1 MKVNELFQ
9 GLVTNE
15 QALELKGLGFN
26 EPCSSSFEYAPGE
39 FCNIPTY
46 MQSFNWFK
54 VQHNL
59 YQTVEYD
66 GITNIYLAT
75 AGGEYKGGQF
85 QSEDEAT
92 SCCLNE
98 LINIVKTI

>member
-1 MKVNELFQ
+1 MKLNEMFQ
-9 GLVTNE
+9 TNVTNE

-46 MQSFNWFK
+46 IQSFEWFK

-59 YQTVEYD
+59 YQTVEYNGVTD
-66 GITNIYLAT
+66 IYLAT
-75 AGGEYKGGQF
+75 AGGEYKGQF
-85 QSEDEAT
+85 STQDEAT
-92 SCCLNE
+92 AQCLNE
-98 LINIVKTI
+98 LINIVKI

>member
-1 MKVNELFQ
+1 MKVNQLFQ
-9 GLVTNE
+9 GAVTNE

-39 FCNIPTY
+39 FCNVPTY
-46 MQSFNWFK
+46 IQSFDWFK

-66 GITNIYLAT
+66 GVNNIYLAT
-75 AGGEYKGGQF
+75 ADGQYKGEF
-85 QSEDEAT
+85 PTWDDATEQS
-92 SCCLNE
+92 LNE
-98 LINIVKTI
+98 LINIVKTR